1 MGGGPLAHRPV
12 TGEVV
17 RTFHTVEGKTRRQAE
32 RRRDALTRRTL
43 DMLRLARAGAVRI
56 ANELAPP
63 FGDPCIPGTQEEK
76 SGPYNPTQ
84 LGKDFADLC

>member
-1 MGGGPLAHRPV
+1 M
-12 TGEVV
+12 

-56 ANELAPP
+56 ANELAFP